1 VAQTDSDDATQAT
14 PPTWPGWLI
23 ATATCI
29 RFYSRLPVPA
39 LPGESPHA
47 LPDFRLV
54 PRALPFA
61 ALVIALPAAL
71 IALLAGLAGVNAL
84 LTAAL
89 AVTGLV
95 VATGAFHEDG
105 LADSADGLF
114 GGHTP
119 ERRLEIMKDSRV
131 GTFGALALGLSL
143 LLRVTALA
151 AILQGAGAWAVAAA
165 VLAAA
170 PWSRVEG
177 IRILAT
183 VEPTRRDG
191 ASAAVGQPT
200 RSVLPIAYGLSGAL
214 ALLLAAT
221 GRPPPRRHRARP
233 RPVGSGDLLVVAHRD
248 PPDRRADR
256 RHPRRGAAARRDR
269 DLSRPRH
276 RHRLGRTMSA
286 ISSPCIKI
294 CVIDPGS
301 RLCQGCGRT
310 LQEITQWSRLSEEE
324 RLAIM
329 ATLDERLRPLR
340 DGQAP
345 RRSA

>member
-1 VAQTDSDDATQAT
+1 MPQTDSDDATQVT
-14 PPTWPGWLI
+14 PPAWPGWLI

-39 LPGESPHA
+39 LPGENVHA

-89 AVTGLV
+89 AVTALV
-95 VATGAFHEDG
+95 VTTGAFHEDG

-143 LLRVTALA
+143 LLRVSALA
-151 AILQGAGAWAVAAA
+151 AILQGAGAWTVAAA
-165 VLAAA
+165 VLVAA

-177 IRILAT
+177 IRVLAT
-183 VEPTRRDG
+183 TPPTRRDG
-191 ASAAVGQPT
+191 ASAAVGQPE
-200 RSVLPIAYGLSGAL
+200 RSVLPIAYGLSGVL
-214 ALLLAAT
+214 ALLLVAAGALPLAGIVLGLAVSALTTLWLSRTAIRLIGGQT
-221 GRPPPRRHRARP
+221 G
-233 RPVGSGDLLVVAHRD
+233 DIL
-248 PPDRRADR
+248 
-256 RHPRRGAAARRDR
+256 GAAQQ
-269 DLSRPRH
+269 
-276 RHRLGRTMSA
+276 LGEIA
-286 ISSPCIKI
+286 IYL
-294 CVIDPGS
+294 G
-301 RLCQGCGRT
+301 
-310 LQEITQWSRLSEEE
+310 
-324 RLAIM
+324 LAIVIGWGG
-329 ATLDERLRPLR
+329 R
-340 DGQAP
+340 
-345 RRSA
+345 

>member
-1 VAQTDSDDATQAT
+1 MTQTDSDDATQVT
-14 PPTWPGWLI
+14 PPAWPGWLI

-39 LPGESPHA
+39 LPGENPHA

-89 AVTGLV
+89 AVTALV
-95 VATGAFHEDG
+95 VTTGAFHEDG

-143 LLRVTALA
+143 LLRVSALA
-151 AILQGAGAWAVAAA
+151 AILQGAGAWTVAAA
-165 VLAAA
+165 VLVAA

-177 IRILAT
+177 IRILARI
-183 VEPTRRDG
+183 EPTRRDG
-191 ASAAVGQPT
+191 ASAAVGQPEH
-200 RSVLPIAYGLSGAL
+200 SVLPIAYGLSGVL
-214 ALLLAAT
+214 ALLLVAAGALPLAGIVLGLAVSALTTLWLSRTAIRLIGGQT
-221 GRPPPRRHRARP
+221 G
-233 RPVGSGDLLVVAHRD
+233 DIL
-248 PPDRRADR
+248 
-256 RHPRRGAAARRDR
+256 GAAQQ
-269 DLSRPRH
+269 
-276 RHRLGRTMSA
+276 LGEIA
-286 ISSPCIKI
+286 IYL
-294 CVIDPGS
+294 G
-301 RLCQGCGRT
+301 
-310 LQEITQWSRLSEEE
+310 
-324 RLAIM
+324 LAIVIGWGG
-329 ATLDERLRPLR
+329 R
-340 DGQAP
+340 
-345 RRSA
+345 

>member
-1 VAQTDSDDATQAT
+1 MAQTDSDDATQAT
-14 PPTWPGWLI
+14 APIWPGWLI

-39 LPGESPHA
+39 LPGENAHA
-47 LPDFRLV
+47 LPDFQLV

-61 ALVIALPAAL
+61 ALVIAAPAAL

-89 AVTGLV
+89 AVTALV
-95 VATGAFHEDG
+95 VTTGAFHEDG

-143 LLRVTALA
+143 LLRVSALS

-165 VLAAA
+165 VLVAA

-177 IRILAT
+177 VRILAT
-183 VEPTRRDG
+183 VEPSRSSG
-191 ASAAVGQPT
+191 ASAAVGQPD

-214 ALLLAAT
+214 ALLLVAGGALPLAGIVLGLALSALMTLWLSRTAIRLIGGQT
-221 GRPPPRRHRARP
+221 G
-233 RPVGSGDLLVVAHRD
+233 DIL
-248 PPDRRADR
+248 
-256 RHPRRGAAARRDR
+256 GAAQQ
-269 DLSRPRH
+269 
-276 RHRLGRTMSA
+276 LGEIAIYLGLAIA
-286 ISSPCIKI
+286 ISW
-294 CVIDPGS
+294 G
-301 RLCQGCGRT
+301 GR
-310 LQEITQWSRLSEEE
+310 
-324 RLAIM
+324 
-329 ATLDERLRPLR
+329 
-340 DGQAP
+340 
-345 RRSA
+345 

>member
-1 VAQTDSDDATQAT
+1 MTQTDSDDATQAT
-14 PPTWPGWLI
+14 PPAWPGWPI

-39 LPGESPHA
+39 LPGEAPHA

-61 ALVIALPAAL
+61 ALVIAAPATL

-89 AVTGLV
+89 AVTALV
-95 VATGAFHEDG
+95 VTTGAFHEDG

-143 LLRVTALA
+143 LLRVSALA
-151 AILQGAGAWAVAAA
+151 AILQGAGAWTVAAA
-165 VLAAA
+165 MLVAA

-177 IRILAT
+177 LRILAT
-183 VEPTRRDG
+183 VDPIRREG
-191 ASAAVGQPT
+191 ASASVGQPE

-214 ALLLAAT
+214 ALLLAVTGAVPLAGIVLGLALSALAT
-221 GRPPPRRHRARP
+221 YWLSRTAMRLIG
-233 RPVGSGDLLVVAHRD
+233 GQTGDIL
-248 PPDRRADR
+248 
-256 RHPRRGAAARRDR
+256 GAAQQ
-269 DLSRPRH
+269 
-276 RHRLGRTMSA
+276 LGEIA
-286 ISSPCIKI
+286 IYL
-294 CVIDPGS
+294 G
-301 RLCQGCGRT
+301 
-310 LQEITQWSRLSEEE
+310 
-324 RLAIM
+324 LAIVIGW
-329 ATLDERLRPLR
+329 AER
-340 DGQAP
+340 
-345 RRSA
+345 

>member
-1 VAQTDSDDATQAT
+1 VTQTDSDDATQAM
-14 PPTWPGWLI
+14 PPIWPGWLI

-39 LPGESPHA
+39 LLGENVHA

-61 ALVIALPAAL
+61 ALVIAAPAAL
-71 IALLAGLAGVNAL
+71 IALLAGLAGVDAL

-89 AVTGLV
+89 AVTALIV
-95 VATGAFHEDG
+95 TTGAFHEDG

-143 LLRVTALA
+143 LLRVSALA

-165 VLAAA
+165 VLVAA

-177 IRILAT
+177 LRILAT
-183 VEPTRRDG
+183 VEPSRSNG
-191 ASAAVGQPT
+191 ASAAVGQPD

-214 ALLLAAT
+214 ALVLVAAGALPLAGIVLGLALSALAASGLARTAIRLIGGQT
-221 GRPPPRRHRARP
+221 G
-233 RPVGSGDLLVVAHRD
+233 DIL
-248 PPDRRADR
+248 
-256 RHPRRGAAARRDR
+256 GAAQQ
-269 DLSRPRH
+269 
-276 RHRLGRTMSA
+276 LGEIA
-286 ISSPCIKI
+286 IYL
-294 CVIDPGS
+294 G
-301 RLCQGCGRT
+301 
-310 LQEITQWSRLSEEE
+310 
-324 RLAIM
+324 LAIVVGWGG
-329 ATLDERLRPLR
+329 R
-340 DGQAP
+340 
-345 RRSA
+345 

>member
-1 VAQTDSDDATQAT
+1 MTQTDSDDATQAT
-14 PPTWPGWLI
+14 PPAWPGWLI

-39 LPGESPHA
+39 LPGENAHT

-61 ALVIALPAAL
+61 ALVIVAPATL

-89 AVTGLV
+89 AVTALV
-95 VATGAFHEDG
+95 VTTGALHEDG

-143 LLRVTALA
+143 LLRVSALA

-165 VLAAA
+165 VLVAA

-177 IRILAT
+177 LRILAT
-183 VEPTRRDG
+183 VEPSRSSG
-191 ASAAVGQPT
+191 ASAAVGQPE

-214 ALLLAAT
+214 ALLLVAAGALPLAGIVLGLALSALAALWLSRTAIRLIGGQT
-221 GRPPPRRHRARP
+221 G
-233 RPVGSGDLLVVAHRD
+233 DIL
-248 PPDRRADR
+248 
-256 RHPRRGAAARRDR
+256 GAAQQ
-269 DLSRPRH
+269 
-276 RHRLGRTMSA
+276 LGEIA
-286 ISSPCIKI
+286 IYL
-294 CVIDPGS
+294 G
-301 RLCQGCGRT
+301 
-310 LQEITQWSRLSEEE
+310 
-324 RLAIM
+324 LAIVIGWGG
-329 ATLDERLRPLR
+329 R
-340 DGQAP
+340 
-345 RRSA
+345 